1 MLGEEGRGP
10 GCAGRIRG
18 IRYPP
23 TTPQPRSLP
32 IRGPTRWRLLPVQAF
47 VHETHILAAAVAILR
62 FDFRTCRR
70 LHGTS
75 DGEWVLIGAQRWV
88 PACSRL
94 QVPER
99 GVGKGRG
106 EDFLTAPPAALS
118 CFAWQQSNTTVPL
131 KEGLTFRAS
140 ALKVQPFHL
149 LAWKEWGYPRSLF
162 TNVIYSLLP
171 YEGVSHN
178 SLVLY
183 FMT

>member
-1 MLGEEGRGP
+1 MLGEKGRAP

-23 TTPQPRSLP
+23 ITPQPRSLP
-32 IRGPTRWRLLPVQAF
+32 IRGQTRWRLLPVQAF

-106 EDFLTAPPAALS
+106 EDFLTACRTFPLCAAAKQHDRAAQRGLDFYGICLKS
-118 CFAWQQSNTTVPL
+118 TTFPSV
-131 KEGLTFRAS
+131 GL
-140 ALKVQPFHL
+140 
-149 LAWKEWGYPRSLF
+149 E
-162 TNVIYSLLP
+162 
-171 YEGVSHN
+171 
-178 SLVLY
+178 
-183 FMT
+183 